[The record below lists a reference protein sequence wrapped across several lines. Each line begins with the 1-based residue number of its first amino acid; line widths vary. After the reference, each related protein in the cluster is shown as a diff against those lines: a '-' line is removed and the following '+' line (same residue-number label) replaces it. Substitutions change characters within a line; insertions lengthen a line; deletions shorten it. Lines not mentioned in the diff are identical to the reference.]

1 MGSELAIN
9 SGAQKSYISQAEN
22 DNSNIVISGCRK
34 IKKAIESVL
43 NCFIN
48 AVRFV
53 IELFIPKTAKEDR
66 DIVADTQTHPKL
78 TETKTEEVFQTQ
90 SELPNVEIKEAPQL
104 ANIEGSET
112 DVASVNLFNSSA
124 MSAMGAMGY
133 IPWNVLKSGSL
144 EAHLVPEV
152 EIVYLSDESESELES
167 EIENSTVND
176 EILVKSNIDEI
187 SKILSPLDVFLTA
200 ETDKIPPLVIKPENI
215 EYCQSN
221 LNSKGVNK
229 KVGLGK
235 GAFCRSYLAEHQP
248 EQQTNNKQLLAVIEA
263 VELKQKLKDNQV
275 GIIDKTNKKMQR
287 RHQKEILLHN
297 DVSLI
302 IGEKFESRIAMPFRG
317 ISLDA
322 LANGG
327 KKYDKL
333 TKLTNKDIRNN
344 ISLLAKIEN
353 PDITP
358 QAGTLS
364 EKVVFHIMRQI
375 FEEVVSLNEN
385 NRSHGDI
392 AIGNVCID
400 GNTKISLID
409 AGSIIKYKKL
419 TDSRATNR
427 AHNRYYMAPE
437 LVKSG
442 RFYMSSDI
450 WSIGVLAYQLLAGRA
465 DICNMAAGGC
475 IPYQKDGAVNVRMEV
490 SDKMKDILTKL
501 LTLDPEKRPTAKQA
515 LKLLG
520 PRPEIEQMNL
530 LDLTLTKSK
539 FEPIIANLQSLAT
552 NADRRK
558 QEHTTMEDVTERL
571 DFAEQQLNQVCK
583 QIDYRK
589 NLSS

>member
-1 MGSELAIN
+1 MGSELSISN
-9 SGAQKSYISQAEN
+9 STQNNYISQAEN
-22 DNSNIVISGCRK
+22 NNTNIVIRGYRK
-34 IKKAIESVL
+34 IKKVIESIF

-48 AVRFV
+48 AVKFL
-53 IELFIPKTAKEDR
+53 IELVIPQKTKEDH
-66 DIVADTQTHPKL
+66 DIIANTKTHPKL
-78 TETKTEEVFQTQ
+78 TETKTEEVAKTQ
-90 SELPNVEIKEAPQL
+90 AESFKIEIKEAPQL
-104 ANIEGSET
+104 ENIERSET
-112 DVASVNLFNSSA
+112 DVTSVNLFNPN
-124 MSAMGAMGY
+124 AMGY
-133 IPWNVLKSGSL
+133 ILWNVSKSSSL
-144 EAHLVPEV
+144 EAHSVPEV
-152 EIVYLSDESESELES
+152 EIVYLSDESEP

-176 EILVKSNIDEI
+176 EILVKSNVDEI
-187 SKILSPLDVFLTA
+187 SKTLSPLDVFLKT
-200 ETDKIPPLVIKPENI
+200 ETDKIHPLVIKPENI

-229 KVGLGK
+229 KVSLGK

-248 EQQTNNKQLLAVIEA
+248 EQQTNNKQLLVVIEA
-263 VELKQKLKDNQV
+263 VELKQKLKENQV
-275 GIIDKTNKKMQR
+275 GIIDKNNKEMQK

-302 IGEKFESRIAMPFRG
+302 IGENSESRIAMPFRG

-358 QAGTLS
+358 QAGTRS
-364 EKVVFHIMRQI
+364 EKEVFHIMRQI
-375 FEEVVSLNEN
+375 FEEVASLNEN

-392 AIGNVCID
+392 TICNVCID
-400 GNTKISLID
+400 GNTKVSLID
-409 AGSIIKYKKL
+409 AGSIIKYKKS
-419 TDSRATNR
+419 TDSRTTNR

-465 DICNMAAGGC
+465 DMCNMAAGGC
-475 IPYQKDGAVNVRMEV
+475 IPYQKDGAVNVRIEV

-515 LKLLG
+515 LELLG
-520 PRPEIEQMNL
+520 PRPEIKQMNL

-539 FEPIIANLQSLAT
+539 LDPVVANLQNLAT
-552 NADRRK
+552 DANRME
-558 QEHTTMEDVTERL
+558 QEQTTIEDVTERL
-571 DFAEQQLNQVCK
+571 NFAQQQLDLVQD
-583 QIDYRK
+583 QIIS
-589 NLSS
+589 LSIEKSFAN